1 MWTPPSWQAGNW
13 AASYWQRADE
23 LEEEQVVSGPAGGG
37 GGGSFAPY
45 QKLDME
51 VVAEFERFSI
61 EVERKSRLAARAKSA
76 KPKVLVDAV
85 AKTLE
90 AQLAAQQADLARM
103 LQAQAKIREAAA
115 LAAKAIEDARRKAND
130 EYNALMLALVLLDE
144 D

>member
-1 MWTPPSWQAGNW
+1 MWTPPIWQAGNW

-23 LEEEQVVSGPAGGG
+23 FEEEQVVSGPAGGG

-61 EVERKSRLAARAKSA
+61 EVERKARLAARAKSA

-103 LQAQAKIREAAA
+103 LQAQAKLREAAA